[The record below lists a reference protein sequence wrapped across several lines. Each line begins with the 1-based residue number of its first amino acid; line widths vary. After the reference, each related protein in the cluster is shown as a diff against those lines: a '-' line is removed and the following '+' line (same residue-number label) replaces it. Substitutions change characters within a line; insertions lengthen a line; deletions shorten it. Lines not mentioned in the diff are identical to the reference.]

1 MNVKRIQEANE
12 LETRSKKHKKNNKG
26 LSFYCTLNPDAG
38 DVEHNVAMFNH
49 MNTPAESPSV
59 NPCGPMAEDINL
71 REESIMSSQI
81 ELNYDDLE
89 VTIVTRPQRPS
100 SYHFEYDRD
109 EAQTVE
115 EKIDY
120 EFVVAKSEI
129 VDFLYEN
136 MTENDFAD
144 IDTAPE
150 AEVLEFINKNFDA
163 LFAKYESMI
172 LDAYR
177 DQAREDAEQ
186 HMNESL
192 TEKELGEVT
201 CGVEKFVSRL
211 GEDLHEAFLSKTVD
225 NNTAEELLKLEAL
238 YEKYSRVHDTAHMN
252 KIVEKVKSAI
262 ASCADAV
269 KPLTESF
276 NEYVI
281 MAICNDGKKQYYN
294 VSAVPHW
301 MDKGSEAT
309 IFDDMDE
316 ARAIW
321 FKIDKKPFKRV
332 LIPNYDHEKMNE
344 AVAPDQIYTQD
355 LLLDRI
361 EDLIDFG
368 LKGYPAR
375 SVGTHAYRVNNKN
388 GNASVIV
395 NFDVED
401 FSKRFVFTVDGEKR
415 SADSETEAANII
427 KKAVDMKYSK
437 SFDLT
442 VEDLSDKIR
451 TNDLEYDDTLDA
463 WTASQGNVEVQ
474 FQDREQRTHEFRT
487 KKNQWGRS
495 YVDGQYNKQPKVA
508 SHTWGRVW
516 KDGKL
521 VKQSE
526 GPKYQ
531 VRADIAKYLDA
542 EGKLDE
548 AKVPDSWKQYRGA
561 WIYPVYGG
569 WEANLDGLH
578 YDAETEDELKAK
590 IDSAVRGGYTKD
602 NKLAG
607 LHRDADRLPPYG
619 GMLDEAW
626 HPDYTDCP
634 VCGDI
639 SFDPKRGRCT
649 QCAYREELTE
659 ANYGGAYD
667 IDPEQYFTRDD
678 LVEFADEITSCIAA
692 REDVLF
698 DVCELYIE
706 GNNITLGLNNTE
718 RNGDFEHYVTFR
730 VDMRKIR
737 YPHDLSKYVS
747 DISNEFIREY
757 KAQCGE
763 VVAESVEDVACDW
776 EYRTADG
783 RWIIRQAENDH
794 RTPKKLTRTQAQEI
808 ADFRGYQGG
817 ELRPLKESTDNEYN
831 YKGYTIVFANNGEC
845 SVIDSQGKHLRG
857 NMVDAEAREFV
868 DSLTES
874 FLDDDDNYEFIS
886 SKSVLDSD
894 GFYTDY
900 TWYKNQDGL
909 NVFVFGDS
917 DIYKPAD
924 GYIDHEEEDDSAAQ
938 EWFDSYN
945 GFEEDIVDESLQ
957 ERTVYPNGEPVT
969 DIDLKK
975 ALDYMYGTDRNPEWT
990 YTKDEMQRA
999 VYRWMDKVDPRPDGK
1014 SYMSLNEAYNVQF
1027 YQVFQAPT
1035 KPTENG
1041 KMIGQRGTLS
1051 AAIDFGEE
1059 RCGAGNFIIKG
1070 VCDDGRTRYV
1080 DFHRKGKGYVPFAEY
1095 KDDVK
1100 ESFEDDG
1107 PVYVASSV
1115 DSLNNYCAGLGDA
1128 CKNLRDGNMCSY
1140 HGYEVEFV
1148 DGEYN
1153 VFLLESVRE
1162 SVDDYHYSVYNDS
1175 DLMKDKIWSVSD
1187 ALEYIHANG
1196 GNIIKLIQNG
1206 SETIIWKDGKAVG
1219 SGFIGKSIDDAG
1231 NDVHFEDGEDV
1242 PTHAAPEPFNPRKWL
1257 YGEAAQNKPLYIIR
1271 DSQGNQ
1277 LSAPNPDDDEL
1288 WDRVAS
1294 MEARGR
1300 RGLCVVV
1307 YTGKKEA
1314 LNEWNE
1320 FSDDDVEDDLAHAA
1334 VYGGDSKYCKECGAV
1349 KKYDEDGFAYCP
1361 ECCGE
1366 SELVVESTEDDG
1378 KTVSVSFDVNVPKD
1392 MTESQLEDLIRKA
1405 LGPTDAFINS
1415 YMEVHTL
1422 DESLN
1427 EKLTGYK
1434 LTIKQGE
1441 ETFDD
1446 YACSYEEAGAIQQMK
1461 NKYGDDIEIVN
1472 VDGSRVIRESYW
1484 FNDPELRSK
1493 QDSLIVELEA
1503 DGWEETDGVAHGSK
1517 HWTFFRKRIDGKGHW
1532 KAIFVDTS
1540 TNEAH
1545 IQDVTYEQVRG
1556 YAPLDSMD
1564 ALRKHLGNT
1573 LLP

>member
-211 GEDLHEAFLSKTVD
+211 GKDLHEAFLSKTVD

-332 LIPNYDHEKMNE
+332 FIPNYDHEKMNE
-344 AVAPDQIYTQD
+344 AVAPDQMYAQD

-368 LKGYPAR
+368 LKGYPTR

-395 NFDVED
+395 KFDIED
-401 FSKRFVFTVDGEKR
+401 FSKRFVFTVDGEKH

-442 VEDLSDKIR
+442 VEDLSDRIR
-451 TNDLEYDDTLDA
+451 SNDLEYDDTLDA
-463 WTASQGNVEVQ
+463 WTASQGNIEVQ

-516 KDGKL
+516 KDGNL

-706 GNNITLGLNNTE
+706 GNNITLGLNNAE

-938 EWFDSYN
+938 EWFDSYS
-945 GFEEDIVDESLQ
+945 GFEEDIVDENLDTRNDVFCIDDQLEWTDLSGVKFRALVTDVNDDVVVLDMMPVGGTPVTKTF
-957 ERTVYPNGEPVT
+957 ELTCDSNGKECIIADMASDKSDAVYVYPPHEDLEESTASNKVVYPNGEPVT
-969 DIDLKK
+969 DVDLNR

-990 YTKDEMQRA
+990 YTDAEMQRA
-999 VYRWMDKVDPRPDGK
+999 IYYWMDKTDPHPSGK
-1014 SYMSLNEAYNVQF
+1014 SYMSLQESYNIKF
-1027 YQVFQAPT
+1027 YQIFQAPS

-1041 KMIGQRGTLS
+1041 KMIGQRDTLS
-1051 AAIDFGEE
+1051 AAIDFGED
-1059 RCGAGNFIIKG
+1059 RCGPGKFFIKG

-1080 DFHRKGKGYVPFAEY
+1080 DFFRKARSYVPFANY
-1095 KDDVK
+1095 KDDVT

-1107 PVYVASSV
+1107 PVYVASSI

-1128 CKNLRDGNMCSY
+1128 CKKLRDGNMCSY
-1140 HGYEVEFV
+1140 RDYEVEFV

-1153 VFLLESVRE
+1153 VYLLESLDE
-1162 SVDDYHYSVYNDS
+1162 SKEN
-1175 DLMKDKIWSVSD
+1175 
-1187 ALEYIHANG
+1187 
-1196 GNIIKLIQNG
+1196 
-1206 SETIIWKDGKAVG
+1206 
-1219 SGFIGKSIDDAG
+1219 
-1231 NDVHFEDGEDV
+1231 
-1242 PTHAAPEPFNPRKWL
+1242 R
-1257 YGEAAQNKPLYIIR
+1257 PLYIIK
-1271 DSQGNQ
+1271 DSHGNQ
-1277 LSAPNPDDDEL
+1277 LSAPNSDDEEL

-1307 YTGKKEA
+1307 YTGKKES
-1314 LNEWNE
+1314 LKEWNE
-1320 FSDDDVEDDLAHAA
+1320 FSDDDVEDDLTHAA

-1366 SELVVESTEDDG
+1366 
-1378 KTVSVSFDVNVPKD
+1378 
-1392 MTESQLEDLIRKA
+1392 
-1405 LGPTDAFINS
+1405 
-1415 YMEVHTL
+1415 L
-1422 DESLN
+1422 DES
-1427 EKLTGYK
+1427 
-1434 LTIKQGE
+1434 
-1441 ETFDD
+1441 
-1446 YACSYEEAGAIQQMK
+1446 
-1461 NKYGDDIEIVN
+1461 
-1472 VDGSRVIRESYW
+1472 YW
-1484 FNDPELRSK
+1484 YNDPELRQK
-1493 QDSLIVELEA
+1493 QDQLISELEA
-1503 DGWEETDGVAHGSK
+1503 DGFEETDSQSYGTK
-1517 HWTFFRKRIDGKGHW
+1517 HWTFFRKRVDGKGVW
-1532 KAIFVDTS
+1532 KAIFVDTGS
-1540 TNEAH
+1540 KESA
-1545 IQDVTYEQVRG
+1545 IIDVTYGQVRG
-1556 YAPLDSMD
+1556 YEPLDSFD
-1564 ALRKHLGNT
+1564 ALRRDLGNK

>member
-474 FQDREQRTHEFRT
+474 FQDREQCTHEFRT

-578 YDAETEDELKAK
+578 YDAETEDALKAK

-706 GNNITLGLNNTE
+706 GNNITLGLNNAE

-917 DIYKPAD
+917 DIYKPED

-945 GFEEDIVDESLQ
+945 GFEEDIVDENLDTRNDVFCIDDQLEWTDLSGVKFRALVTDVNDDVVVLDMMPVGGTPVTKTF
-957 ERTVYPNGEPVT
+957 ELTCDSNGKECIIAAMASDKSDAVYVYPPHEDLEESTASNKVVYPNGEPVT
-969 DIDLKK
+969 DVDLDR

-990 YTKDEMQRA
+990 YTDAEMQRA
-999 VYRWMDKVDPRPDGK
+999 IYYWMDKTDPHPSGK
-1014 SYMSLNEAYNVQF
+1014 SYMSLQESYNIKF
-1027 YQVFQAPT
+1027 YQIFQAPS
-1035 KPTENG
+1035 KPTETG
-1041 KMIGQRGTLS
+1041 KMIGQRDTLS
-1051 AAIDFGEE
+1051 AAIDFGED
-1059 RCGAGNFIIKG
+1059 RCGPGKFFIKG

-1080 DFHRKGKGYVPFAEY
+1080 DFFRKARGYVPFANY
-1095 KDDVK
+1095 KDDVT

-1107 PVYVASSV
+1107 PVYVASST
-1115 DSLNNYCAGLGDA
+1115 DSLNNYSAGLGDA
-1128 CKNLRDGNMCSY
+1128 CKKLRDGNMCSY
-1140 HGYEVEFV
+1140 RDYEVEFV

-1153 VFLLESVRE
+1153 VYLLESLDE
-1162 SVDDYHYSVYNDS
+1162 SKEN
-1175 DLMKDKIWSVSD
+1175 
-1187 ALEYIHANG
+1187 
-1196 GNIIKLIQNG
+1196 
-1206 SETIIWKDGKAVG
+1206 
-1219 SGFIGKSIDDAG
+1219 
-1231 NDVHFEDGEDV
+1231 
-1242 PTHAAPEPFNPRKWL
+1242 R
-1257 YGEAAQNKPLYIIR
+1257 PLYIIK
-1271 DSQGNQ
+1271 DSHGNQ
-1277 LSAPNPDDDEL
+1277 LSAPNSDDEEL

-1300 RGLCVVV
+1300 RGLCVVA
-1307 YTGKKEA
+1307 YTGKKES
-1314 LNEWNE
+1314 LKEWNE
-1320 FSDDDVEDDLAHAA
+1320 FSDDDVEDDLTHAA

-1405 LGPTDAFINS
+1405 LGSTDAFINS

-1461 NKYGDDIEIVN
+1461 NKYGDDIEIVS